1 LIGVLEYEMTLTH
14 VCTTNLT
21 EWSLFMDVNLR
32 YGLCTENR
40 KIDKTYPFFIRPG

>member
-21 EWSLFMDVNLR
+21 EWSLFMDLISDMV
-32 YGLCTENR
+32 YVQGTE
-40 KIDKTYPFFIRPG
+40 K